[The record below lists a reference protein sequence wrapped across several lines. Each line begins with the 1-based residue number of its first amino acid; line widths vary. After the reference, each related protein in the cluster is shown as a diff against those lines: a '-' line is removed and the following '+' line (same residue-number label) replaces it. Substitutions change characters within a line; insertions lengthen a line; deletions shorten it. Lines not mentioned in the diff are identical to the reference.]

1 MSEWN
6 IIHEQERERERE
18 RGGDKERER
27 ESTRRC
33 FLPVSTSC
41 PKQCLLL
48 QYNPRVTSLE
58 RWKSSVWTRAHF
70 QALNQLL
77 SKRIYYS
84 NHQQKG
90 GAKNY
95 TSWCLPSVQHP
106 DASASPQAGLPSGS
120 DASRPL
126 LPWWSPRYALSWPP
140 QGHCLSHHNW
150 PGWNTDSINLSC
162 QLPQLTRLKHKQ
174 YQSIMSVTTID
185 QAETQTVSIYHVS
198 YHNWPGWNTDSIN
211 LSCQLP
217 QLTRLKHRQY
227 HVSYHNWLGWNRD
240 SIISQS

>member
-1 MSEWN
+1 MS
-6 IIHEQERERERE
+6 ERERE
-18 RGGDKERER
+18 RGGGRQRERER

-150 PGWNTDSINLSC
+150 PGWNTDSI
-162 QLPQLTRLKHKQ
+162 
-174 YQSIMSVTTID
+174 MSVTTTD
-185 QAETQTVSIYHVS
+185 QAETQTVS
-198 YHNWPGWNTDSIN
+198 
-211 LSCQLP
+211 CQSP

-227 HVSYHNWLGWNRD
+227 HVSHHNWPGWNRD
-240 SIISQS
+240 SIMSVTTID